1 MHSASGRES
10 TAKFT
15 ESELRDKVSKV
26 LEIIVDIEG
35 EMIKIV

>member
-10 TAKFT
+10 IAKFT

-35 EMIKIV
+35 DMIKTV